1 MELSSLVPVSPE
13 AMWRGLVVRPV
24 DAVRSTIS
32 DSIRKQ
38 VDSGE
43 PLDKRFGSPPGDPG
57 WFGPGSMGWRV
68 HGDFPAMITGGISA
82 LLLQALHARAMAG
95 VSDHSGFREDPLGR
109 LQRTA
114 SFIGVTTYGSSVEA
128 ERVVAM
134 VTRIHSRVVGTTPSG
149 EPYSALD
156 PDLLRWVHVSEV
168 ASFVKA
174 YQRYSMSP
182 LSERQVDRYFA
193 ETSRVAEALGA
204 TDVPKSYREARM
216 YFREVRS
223 ELTFGDQAQEA
234 RDFVLST
241 TGKSGAEAAAYG
253 LICRAAV
260 GLLPSWARA
269 MLGLGGL
276 GLGDMVADRALVRPV
291 AFGALSFLRWSLGDS
306 EVMNAAKQRVLAT
319 PS

>member
-1 MELSSLVPVSPE
+1 MDFWASIAFLDTDVQLEAARCADEMGYTGVALPDHLFWAESLE
-13 AMWRGLVVRPV
+13 
-24 DAVRSTIS
+24 
-32 DSIRKQ
+32 
-38 VDSGE
+38 
-43 PLDKRFGSPPGDPG
+43 
-57 WFGPGSMGWRV
+57 
-68 HGDFPAMITGGISA
+68 
-82 LLLQALHARAMAG
+82 
-95 VSDHSGFREDPLGR
+95 
-109 LQRTA
+109 
-114 SFIGVTTYGSSVEA
+114 
-128 ERVVAM
+128 
-134 VTRIHSRVVGTTPSG
+134 
-149 EPYSALD
+149 
-156 PDLLRWVHVSEV
+156 
-168 ASFVKA
+168 
-174 YQRYSMSP
+174 
-182 LSERQVDRYFA
+182 
-193 ETSRVAEALGA
+193 A